1 METQQCCTVSPEGTA
16 PRTNP
21 SQADA
26 QRAEDLTLNDERT
39 RQLVDRIV
47 AVRPTETHDERM
59 FGLTLYRLLAK
70 GSPITAADL
79 AEALSLTPDEADRMI
94 DLFADFLQRNE
105 DGEVVGFGGLSV
117 VPTKHAFNIPGVN
130 LYTWCAWDTLF
141 IPEIIGK
148 TAEVVSTS
156 PVTGRTITLTISPDG
171 ITSADPEGTALSLVV
186 PDLDDLRQDVRA
198 SFCGRVHFFGAIDE
212 AREWA
217 RARPGAYVATLEQA
231 DRLGRLKNAAQFGN
245 LRS

>member
-1 METQQCCTVSPEGTA
+1 M
-16 PRTNP
+16 
-21 SQADA
+21 
-26 QRAEDLTLNDERT
+26 NDERT

-47 AVRPTETHDERM
+47 AVRPTETNEERLV
-59 FGLTLYRLLAK
+59 GLTLYRLLAK

-79 AEALSLTPDEADRMI
+79 AEALSLTPDEAAWMI

-117 VPTKHAFNIPGVN
+117 VPTEHAFNIPGVN

-148 TAEVVSTS
+148 TAEVVSQS
-156 PVTGRTITLTISPDG
+156 PVTGRTIKLTISPDG

-198 SFCGRVHFFGAIDE
+198 SFCGRVHFFGSIDE